1 MNEFEVEASEEAEHQ
16 LARIWISAG
25 ADRSAVVAA
34 QHDAER
40 KLAANPTKAGRH
52 VAEGLYRLDVPP
64 LVVYYT
70 ILRAERI
77 VRITEI
83 HYRLSGPR

>member
-52 VAEGLYRLDVPP
+52 VAEGLSTRRPAACGLLHDPD
-64 LVVYYT
+64 
-70 ILRAERI
+70 
-77 VRITEI
+77 
-83 HYRLSGPR
+83 G